1 MKSDSRHYHDVLEI
15 LNSADM
21 TLSRTSDCKLLVSHS
36 KPAKVE
42 VIGSDKNLQNTK
54 FLKLWPLLTPVPYL
68 KLQNM
73 ENMSDYFLNSSNSLN
88 IQYHP
93 RFIKEKLTHYV

>member
-1 MKSDSRHYHDVLEI
+1 MLMKSDPKHYHDVLEI

-21 TLSRTSDCKLLVSHS
+21 TLSRASDYKLLVSHS
-36 KPAKVE
+36 EPTKVE
-42 VIGSDKNLQNTK
+42 VIGSNKNLQNT
-54 FLKLWPLLTPVPYL
+54 WPLLTPVPYL

-73 ENMSDYFLNSSNSLN
+73 ENMSDYFINSSDSLN